1 MVIGVDLGATF
12 MRIGRCDGGLVYDLK
27 VIPASPFN
35 MEGGAELL
43 VDAIGEYC
51 AASKRAPAAIG
62 IGVPGTVN
70 LRGELVRL
78 PNLPALNGVRLAA
91 MVEERCRTAC
101 FVENDVTML
110 LTGDSE
116 RMKLN
121 KGVVF
126 GLYIGSGLGGAVFSD
141 GRLLRGRNG
150 LCEPGHIPIFGRT
163 EPCACGKK
171 GCAEAIVSGRA
182 LEALQAAKHPKT
194 HISELFTVMTE
205 AELDDFT
212 SVLAHVLAGTVQ
224 LLDPDVIVLG
234 GGVAAM
240 KGFPRAGVETRLRE
254 LCMRPIPATTLNV
267 VYSADVEDKASAGSP
282 GVYGAA
288 VFAARKLGKI

>member
-1 MVIGVDLGATF
+1 MLIGVDLGATY
-12 MRIGRCDGGLVYDLK
+12 MRIGRCEGGLVCDLK
-27 VIPASPFN
+27 VIPSSAYN
-35 MEGGAELL
+35 MPDGAEHLA
-43 VDAIGEYC
+43 DNISEYC
-51 AASKRAPAAIG
+51 AGLKRPPAAIG
-62 IGVPGTVN
+62 IGVPGTVS

-78 PNLPALNGVRLAA
+78 PNLPYLNGTRLSA
-91 MVEERCRTAC
+91 MIEERCHVPC

-116 RMKLN
+116 RMGLG

-150 LCEPGHIPIFGRT
+150 LCEPGHIPVFGRS
-163 EPCACGKK
+163 EPCGCGKK

-182 LEALQAAKHPKT
+182 LEALQAAKYPKT

-212 SVLAHVLAGTVQ
+212 SVLAHTLAAVTQ
-224 LLDPDVIVLG
+224 LLDPDVIVIG

-240 KGFPRAGVETRLRE
+240 KGFPRVALETQLKA
-254 LCMRPIPATTLNV
+254 LCMRPIPANTLNI
-267 VYSADVEDKASAGSP
+267 VYSADAEDKAGSP
-282 GVYGAA
+282 GVFGAA